1 VNFAASAW
9 LWSGLALAVPIA
21 LHLLGRGRGARRLWP
36 SVRLLRETGLASG
49 ARWRPS
55 QPWLLLWRCALL
67 GTVTLALAE
76 PWIAPRVRS
85 GTLWLVE
92 PGGEGAEAVQGRQM
106 PGREAGPGEE
116 AVRGRRMP
124 GREAGPARA
133 RPESG
138 EEAVRY
144 LAPGLPS
151 SIPAATAA
159 PSGAPD
165 LWSLLAEADAVSP
178 PGLDFKVLA
187 RPRLGALRG
196 SRPAL
201 GRAVA
206 WYAPGAAAIDAAP
219 GVAMSGSAGGAGS
232 GGSVASDGSTG
243 PAGSAGPV
251 GSGGPAVSGGP
262 TGPAGSAGGAGSG
275 GSAASDGSTGPAG
288 PASSAVSALAPPRR
302 VRLRLLIAAAPGRA
316 ADAAALRAGLGRG
329 AEALGWTIED
339 AAGAPAAGLLA
350 SLGQEPPAGWA
361 VRVERGATLLRDEM
375 EELHACASL
384 VATRCCGGFERWQ
397 CGGEASGQALWR
409 DGAGR
414 AVLARSAL
422 GRGAILRFAG
432 RFAPGGAGWSSGA
445 FAALLREAFG
455 DPFAAAAETSIA
467 QALPERRPA
476 LGASDPDW
484 GAGVA
489 PAGSSTAESLT
500 AIFWLLAGSCFAA
513 ERWLVWRAAEARRS
527 GWGNPGAMRR

>member
-21 LHLLGRGRGARRLWP
+21 LHLLGRGRGVRRLWP

-76 PWIAPRVRS
+76 PWIAPRLRS

-92 PGGEGAEAVQGRQM
+92 PGGEGAEAVRGRRMAGRGAGPGAEAVQGRQM

-133 RPESG
+133 RPERG

-151 SIPAATAA
+151 SIPAAAAA

-206 WYAPGAAAIDAAP
+206 WYAPGGAAIDAAP
-219 GVAMSGSAGGAGS
+219 GAAMPGSAGAAVAG
-232 GGSVASDGSTG
+232 
-243 PAGSAGPV
+243 GSAGF
-251 GSGGPAVSGGP
+251 
-262 TGPAGSAGGAGSG
+262 
-275 GSAASDGSTGPAG
+275 TGPAG
-288 PASSAVSALAPPRR
+288 PAGSVGSVGSVGPAGLASSAGSALAPPRR
-302 VRLRLLIAAAPGRA
+302 VRVRLLIAAAPGRA

-455 DPFAAAAETSIA
+455 DPFAAAAETSVA

-476 LGASDPDW
+476 RGASDGER

-489 PAGSSTAESLT
+489 PAGSSAAESLT
-500 AIFWLLAGSCFAA
+500 AICWLLAGSCFAA
-513 ERWLVWRAAEARRS
+513 ERWLAWRAAEARRS